1 MSVLTLKKEIAHLQA
16 EVNRLQE
23 QKWRLE
29 EQASA
34 DLMGYDDLEAEHT
47 KQAEI
52 IRQLLQEKI
61 QQLEI
66 DYDILDQDNAFKQK
80 IIETL
85 DKEIES
91 LQKEG
96 EKN

>member
-1 MSVLTLKKEIAHLQA
+1 MSVLTLQKEIAH
-16 EVNRLQE
+16 
-23 QKWRLE
+23 
-29 EQASA
+29 
-34 DLMGYDDLEAEHT
+34 
-47 KQAEI
+47 
-52 IRQLLQEKI
+52 LQEKI

-91 LQKEG
+91 LKKEG
-96 EKN
+96 EKNWASLP

>member
-1 MSVLTLKKEIAHLQA
+1 MSVLTLQKEIAH
-16 EVNRLQE
+16 
-23 QKWRLE
+23 
-29 EQASA
+29 
-34 DLMGYDDLEAEHT
+34 
-47 KQAEI
+47 
-52 IRQLLQEKI
+52 LQEKI

-91 LQKEG
+91 LKKEG